1 MSIFEYFYYL
11 IVAGFLVLI
20 LVFISF
26 PDFKTIAAILK
37 TVKKVEMEMLL
48 KRNN

>member
-26 PDFKTIAAILK
+26 PDFKTTAAILK
-37 TVKKVEMEMLL
+37 TVKIGGNGDATEK
-48 KRNN
+48 K